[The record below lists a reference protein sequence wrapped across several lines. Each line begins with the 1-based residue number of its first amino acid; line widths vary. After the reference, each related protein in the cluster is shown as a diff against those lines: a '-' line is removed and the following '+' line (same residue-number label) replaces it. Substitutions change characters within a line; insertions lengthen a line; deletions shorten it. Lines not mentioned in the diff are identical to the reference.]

1 MGTTGADTSSPPLA
15 AASFLGSGVIDLT
28 SDTEELNLEAS
39 EATMLP
45 PSRSNMAGGTNSFGL
60 MQNMNLNEMDG
71 SIFCIVVVVVVAAVV
86 VVVVLVVEKVA
97 VAVVVCVAEAF
108 S

>member
-1 MGTTGADTSSPPLA
+1 MMGTTGADTSSPPLA

-60 MQNMNLNEMDG
+60 TQNMNLNEMDG
-71 SIFCIVVVVVVAAVV
+71 SIFCIVVVVVAAAVV
-86 VVVVLVVEKVA
+86 VVLVVVEKVA